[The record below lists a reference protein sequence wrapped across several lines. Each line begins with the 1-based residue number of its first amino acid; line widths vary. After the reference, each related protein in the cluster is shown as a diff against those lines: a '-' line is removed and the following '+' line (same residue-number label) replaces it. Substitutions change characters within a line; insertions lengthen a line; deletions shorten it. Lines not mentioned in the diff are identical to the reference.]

1 MGTMDNNGTL
11 DGVDDS
17 ITNNGTCSTL
27 LFQMKMET
35 VSAHN
40 IILTT
45 VLNSSILNIE
55 DRIVGLVS
63 IEGTDM
69 KTAFKLKIW
78 FNWAV
83 SETQ

>member
-1 MGTMDNNGTL
+1 
-11 DGVDDS
+11 
-17 ITNNGTCSTL
+17 
-27 LFQMKMET
+27 MKMET
-35 VSAHN
+35 VSTHN

-78 FNWAV
+78 FNWGNTVCV
-83 SETQ
+83 SETAHCHCDFNDCALVDF